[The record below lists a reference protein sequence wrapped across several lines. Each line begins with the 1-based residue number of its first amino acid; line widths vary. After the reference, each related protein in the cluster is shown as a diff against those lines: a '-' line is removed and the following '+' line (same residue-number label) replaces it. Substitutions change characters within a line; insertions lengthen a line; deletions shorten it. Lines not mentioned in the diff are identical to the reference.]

1 MFAKLLTLILGLGLL
16 AGLLL
21 VNRQRRYEVV
31 GERVRL
37 HAEIEQLK
45 RRVQELK
52 VHVADAT
59 QSTEVKSMV
68 DSLDEQWQS
77 IGMYHDSQ
85 QAVQTFDPE
94 GSAQ

>member
-59 QSTEVKSMV
+59 QSTEVELMINSI
-68 DSLDEQWQS
+68 DEKWRS
-77 IGMYHDSQ
+77 IGMYHGSQ
-85 QAVQTFDPE
+85 QAIEPFNQE
-94 GSAQ
+94 GMAQ